1 MAELSE
7 LGRKIIDTAMAHDEP
22 PPVDDSWGAMVSRLT
37 DEASRA
43 SLPAQSEVA
52 HHSSTP
58 PRGRWIAVAIAIAGA
73 LVLVWAWNAL
83 RQPKIASMPES
94 AQLAVPPAATTPTL
108 PAKAPPAEP
117 PLDRLLTDAEAA
129 LAGGDSARAM
139 ALLQRHAERAAIHP
153 DAPRRMALRVL
164 VLCAQNERDRARDE
178 AKAFLA
184 AHGHSQ
190 WRDMLRQSC
199 VADLIE

>member
-7 LGRKIIDTAMAHDEP
+7 LGRKIIDTAMAHDDP

-43 SLPAQSEVA
+43 SLPAESAAA
-52 HHSSTP
+52 HASSATP
-58 PRGRWIAVAIAIAGA
+58 RARWLAIAIAIAGA
-73 LVLVWAWNAL
+73 LVLVWAWSAL
-83 RQPKIASMPES
+83 RRPKPAPSPKP
-94 AQLAVPPAATTPTL
+94 AQLAAAPTVTTPPVPATL
-108 PAKAPPAEP
+108 PPTEP
-117 PLDRLLTDAEAA
+117 PLERLLADAEAA
-129 LAGGDSARAM
+129 LASGDSARAM

-164 VLCAQNERDRARDE
+164 VLCAQDEREQAHDE
-178 AKAFLA
+178 AKALLA
-184 AHGHSQ
+184 AHAQSQ
-190 WRDMLRQSC
+190 WRDLLRRSC